1 MEALENESH
10 SLFNMALNWKMHIQW
25 FIISQLFL
33 SIFIRFLYS
42 PDHIWYLFAITS
54 IAIGFILYHLW
65 LRVCLC
71 DQNVE
76 ASKTAASTSKG
87 ILENY

>member
-1 MEALENESH
+1 MEASENESD
-10 SLFNMALNWKMHIQW
+10 SLFDMALNWKMHIQW

-33 SIFIRFLYS
+33 AIFIRFIYV

-65 LRVCLC
+65 LRLCLC
-71 DQNVE
+71 DGNME
-76 ASKTAASTSKG
+76 ASETVTSASEG
-87 ILENY
+87 IL